1 MFASIRV
8 STNDM
13 IRLKDIITSIKYGPH
28 YRTEKEGNA
37 KFLKG
42 NQFNDD
48 YELTPITESYVKVN
62 EADTNHLLNDNDI
75 ILAAKGF
82 RNFAWKYTTDYGKCV
97 ASSLFYVIKLNTTI
111 IQPDYFTMAI
121 NSPRIQ
127 HRLKNVGLGVTIPAI
142 PKNELLRI
150 RIAVPSIEEQKKAI
164 EIYESLNKQI
174 RIEREILDKRLRI
187 KNGLLNLL
195 TENHE

>member
-1 MFASIRV
+1 MRIKE
-8 STNDM
+8 
-13 IRLKDIITSIKYGPH
+13 LITSIKYGPH
-28 YRTEKEGNA
+28 FRTTKEGDVLY
-37 KFLKG
+37 LKG
-42 NQFNDD
+42 NQFDDD
-48 YELTPITESYVKVN
+48 YQLSSSSKSYLKVGEN
-62 EADTNHLLNDNDI
+62 EQKHLLVKDDI

-82 RNFAWKYTTDYGKCV
+82 RNFAWKYSSDFGECV
-97 ASSLFYVIKLNTTI
+97 ASSLFYVIKLNEDI

-150 RIAVPSIEEQKKAI
+150 KIAVPSIEEQKKAI
-164 EIYESLNKQI
+164 EIYKSLNKQI
-174 RIEREILDKRLRI
+174 QIEREILDKRIRI
-187 KNGLLNLL
+187 KKGLLNLL